1 MEANDIYPPSAI
13 AIIGIGCRFPGNA
26 STPLKFWNMLCR
38 GIDAISEVPHTRW
51 DTRRFYDSDKEAP
64 GKMYVKKGGFLREK
78 WEEFDAEFFHISP
91 REAEFLDPQQRLLL
105 EITWE
110 ALEDGGI
117 VPETLK
123 GSDTGVFIGG
133 FTTDWQ
139 TLQNSPYNLKHCG
152 RYTGINSSSTILS
165 ARLSHFFDLK
175 GPCLTLDTA
184 CSSSLVAI
192 DLACQHLR
200 QQHCSLAIVGGV
212 NAMLIPETTVAMSK
226 GNFLNPEGHCRSFD
240 ANANGYVRGEGAGI
254 VLLKRLADAMRDND
268 PLYAVIRGTGV
279 NHDGN
284 TPGIAQPNPEAQK
297 NLIQKVLL
305 NAGVDPSQVHYVEA
319 HGTGTPVGDPIEAQA
334 LDEVLNISGKRQF
347 PCFLGAVKTNLGH
360 LEAAAGIAGLIK
372 TALCLKY
379 KLIPPNLHFKTP
391 NPLIPFEQY
400 CLRIPTSL
408 ESFPSPH
415 SLFACVNSFGYGGT
429 NAHVVLQNYETVF
442 IEGIEPSPSHP
453 FFFPISSKTHE
464 NLKTV
469 AKEMEGYL
477 QENPQTK
484 LTDLSYTLREKRSH
498 FEHRAALSALT
509 IDELKQKLQ
518 QISQGN
524 VSKGCAIG
532 KKLDKTPELV
542 FVYSGMGPQWWGMG
556 RQLMQTSPVFMNVL
570 KQCDTYVKELAG
582 WSLIEELQ
590 KDEACSKMNDPI
602 VSQLA
607 NFSLQAALTLLMKSW
622 GIIPRAVVGHSIGEV
637 AAAFASGALSLEEG
651 LQVSFHRSRIQSMR
665 QDLGTM
671 LAVGLS
677 RSECDTLLS
686 AFEGRISVAA
696 ENGAHALTLAGS
708 KEDLTLLE
716 GQLNAQNV
724 FHKFL
729 KVTIAYHSHQMDGLE
744 DLLLSA
750 LKNLTP
756 KTPSIPFY
764 STVYGE
770 ELSSRK
776 LDAEY
781 WWKNIRQPVLFS
793 KAMQRLNGNGY
804 NLFLEIGPHPVLSSY
819 IKEAIQSS
827 QINGNCLSTLHRNKQ
842 EVDSL
847 MECLAGLYVNGLAI
861 DWSILYPQGQFI
873 RLPTYRWQKKPYWI
887 ESEESQQYR
896 LSTRH
901 HPFLS
906 RKMMTPNPTYQVEI
920 NNQYFPWLDDHQ
932 IDGTTVFPAA
942 AYVEAGLAIAGTF
955 PCVLENVHFN
965 HILTVQKEKTAL
977 LQISL
982 DQDSRQFKVH
992 SLIDASTWQ
1001 CHATGKSCQYT
1012 LNTSIE
1018 TINLNRLREFPLIEK
1033 EAIYA
1038 QFTAQGLEY
1047 GLSFQGIK
1055 QLWKNGKEALAE
1067 LHVQLSN
1074 DRCILHPTLLDSALQ
1089 TLIGTVDNLNGMILP
1104 YSIDQLII
1112 NHPVDE
1118 EMYCHAVCTK
1128 QTTEKIIGDLFICT
1142 INGRVC
1148 AEIKGLECRILRTPQ
1163 SETKQQTW
1171 LYHSIWEEVSIDS
1184 SLIQSENKDPLITIN
1199 LSDLRCF
1206 DETVE
1211 LIKKYA
1217 NENSLAI
1224 ALIAEGGKDQREASR
1239 DIHYSIACI
1248 NVVKAIEQEL
1258 PLKQVNLWIATC
1270 MTQSVKNE
1278 DNVHYSGS
1286 SLWGLGRVIRQE
1298 YPAIRLRL
1306 IDLDE
1311 NDTDCKVLSAER
1323 LLSDNNDEI
1332 AWRQNK
1338 RYVHRY
1344 KRKTHEPQQTLTLT
1358 SPEQAFALY
1367 QRTPGVIDSLT
1378 YQEIQMTVPGP
1389 SEVAVRVHS
1398 SSLNFKDLMKVLGI
1412 IDSKALE
1419 DTFFGQSFGMECSG
1433 TIVSVGPEVK
1443 HHQVGDHVCC
1453 FTPNTFQSYIT
1464 LSEHQI
1470 FQTPPGTDLAEAA
1483 LYIPF
1488 ITVLRA
1494 LKHIA
1499 ALKKGETVLLH
1510 SATGA
1515 VGLAAI
1521 QYAKFVGARILAT
1534 AGSEDKRNY
1543 LRGLGVAECADSR
1556 SLSFVEDI
1564 RSWTDN
1570 RGVDVVLNSLSN
1582 DALMKSWSLMAPY
1595 GRFIEI
1601 GKRDISANS
1610 GLPMGTFNRNTLF
1623 ASIDLD
1629 RSFIDQPA
1637 LIQKLLK
1644 ETHHLFAK
1652 GVFKPLHCHHFPA
1665 SEVCEAFQLMARSK
1679 HIGKIML
1686 EFENQAVLGE
1696 TMSTSKPF
1704 VSGNATYLVTGGFS
1718 GFGLS
1723 VVKWLVEKG
1732 AKYVVIISRRGAVSS
1747 EAKQMVEQLRKT
1759 GVTLKEACVDVT
1771 HHDQLTTLLEECS
1784 HEMPP
1789 LKGVI
1794 HSAMVLNDGL
1804 ISQLS
1809 EESVIKVMKPKMEG
1823 CLNLHHSTKNCSLDF
1838 FVLFSSIS
1846 SIIGNP
1852 GQANYAAA
1860 NAFLDSFTHYRK
1872 SQHLP
1877 TLTINWGAL
1886 KTGALVRDSKI
1897 ADYLHQQGIAALP
1910 IDKALAML
1918 EKAICDREHHLSIV
1932 DMNWKKMMNNRSI
1945 IGQSSMFSDFI
1956 EFNEENGSTTQF
1968 NKQLEGLD
1976 ETSQLNITI
1985 SALKEMIGKT
1995 LKMESA
2001 QLDEGVRL
2009 NALGVDSLMAMELHT
2024 LMECKLGI
2032 RIPSMELMKGPSI
2045 KELAGL
2051 ILCKGEVN
2059 MQR

>member
-1 MEANDIYPPSAI
+1 MEANPPSAV

-26 STPLKFWNMLCR
+26 SNPLKFWNMLCQ
-38 GIDAISEVPHTRW
+38 GTDAISEVPHTRW

-64 GKMYVKKGGFLREK
+64 GKMYVKKGGFLKEK

-117 VPETLK
+117 VPENLR

-139 TLQNSPYNLKHCG
+139 TLQNSPFNLKHCG

-165 ARLSHFFDLK
+165 ARLSHFFDFK

-192 DLACQHLR
+192 DLACQNLLQR
-200 QQHCSLAIVGGV
+200 HCSLAIVGGV

-226 GNFLNPEGHCRSFD
+226 GNFLNPDGHCRSFD
-240 ANANGYVRGEGAGI
+240 ADAKGYVRGEGAGI
-254 VLLKRLADAMRDND
+254 VVLKRLVDAVRDND
-268 PLYAVIRGTGV
+268 PIYAVIRGTGV

-305 NAGVDPSQVHYVEA
+305 NAGVEPSQVQYVEA

-334 LDEVLNISGKRQF
+334 LDEVLNISGKRHF
-347 PCFLGAVKTNLGH
+347 PCLLGAVKTNLGH

-391 NPLIPFEQY
+391 NPQIPFEQY
-400 CLRIPTSL
+400 CLKIPTSL

-415 SLFACVNSFGYGGT
+415 SVFACVNSFGYGGT
-429 NAHVVLQNYETVF
+429 NSHVVLQNYET
-442 IEGIEPSPSHP
+442 ILTEQIDPLPSQP
-453 FFFPISSKTHE
+453 FLFPISSKTRE
-464 NLKTV
+464 NLKTI
-469 AKEMEGYL
+469 ANELEGYL
-477 QENPQTK
+477 QKNPQTK
-484 LTDLSYTLREKRSH
+484 LSDLSYTLREKRSH

-509 IDELKQKLQ
+509 IDELKQKLH
-518 QISQGN
+518 QISLGN
-524 VSKGCAIG
+524 VSNGCAIG
-532 KKLDKTPELV
+532 KKLDKTPALV

-556 RQLMQTSPVFMNVL
+556 RQLMQASSVFMNTL
-570 KQCDTYVKELAG
+570 ERCDTCVKGLTG
-582 WSLIEELQ
+582 WSLIDELR
-590 KDEACSKMNDPI
+590 KDEAMSKMNDPI

-622 GIIPRAVVGHSIGEV
+622 GVVPSAVVGHSIGEV
-637 AAAFASGALSLEEG
+637 AAAFASGAISLEEG
-651 LQVSFHRSRIQSMR
+651 LQVTYHRSRIQSLR
-665 QDLGTM
+665 LDLGTM
-671 LAVGLS
+671 LSIGLS

-686 AFEGRISVAA
+686 DFEGRISVAA
-696 ENGAHALTLAGS
+696 ENGAQALTLAGS
-708 KEDLTLLE
+708 KEDLTVLE
-716 GQLNAQNV
+716 SRLNAQNV

-729 KVTIAYHSHQMDGLE
+729 KVNIAYHSHQMDGLE
-744 DLLLSA
+744 DLVLSA
-750 LKNLTP
+750 LNSLSP
-756 KTPSIPFY
+756 KASLIPFY
-764 STVYGE
+764 STVFGE
-770 ELSSRK
+770 DSSTRK
-776 LDAEY
+776 LDAGY

-793 KAMQRLNGNGY
+793 KTMQQLIESGY
-804 NLFLEIGPHPVLSSY
+804 NLFVEIGPHPVLSTY
-819 IKEAIQSS
+819 IKESIQSS
-827 QINGNCLSTLHRNKQ
+827 QINGACLATLHRSKQ

-847 MECLAGLYVNGLAI
+847 MECMAGLYVNGLAI
-861 DWSILYPQGQFI
+861 ERSMLHPPGQFI
-873 RLPTYRWQKKPYWI
+873 RLPTYRWQKKRYWI
-887 ESEESQQYR
+887 ESEESQHYR
-896 LSTRH
+896 LSTWQ

-906 RKMMTPNPTYQVEI
+906 RKMLTPNPTYQVEI
-920 NNQYFPWLDDHQ
+920 NNQHFPWLDDHQ
-932 IDGTTVFPAA
+932 IDGTIVFPAA
-942 AYVEAGLAIAGTF
+942 AYVEAGLAITGTL
-955 PCVLENVHFN
+955 PCVLENIHFN
-965 HILTVQKEKTAL
+965 QILTVQKEKTL
-977 LQISL
+977 VLQISL
-982 DQDSRQFKVH
+982 DQDSREFKVH
-992 SLIDASTWQ
+992 SLFDSETWQ
-1001 CHATGKSCQYT
+1001 CHATGKSCHYT

-1018 TINLNRLREFPLIEK
+1018 TIDLSRLREFPRIEK
-1033 EAIYA
+1033 ETVYA
-1038 QFTAQGLEY
+1038 QFTEQGLEY
-1047 GLSFQGIK
+1047 GLFFQGIK
-1055 QLWKNGKEALAE
+1055 QLWKNGNEALAE
-1067 LHVQLSN
+1067 IHVQPSH
-1074 DRCILHPTLLDSALQ
+1074 DRSILPPILLDSALQ
-1089 TLIGTVDNLNGMILP
+1089 TLIGTVENPNGMILP
-1104 YSIDQLII
+1104 YSIEQLII
-1112 NHPVDE
+1112 NKPVDE
-1118 EMYCHAVCTK
+1118 EMYCYAVCTK
-1128 QTTEKIIGDLFICT
+1128 QTSEKIQGDLFIST
-1142 INGRVC
+1142 INGTVC
-1148 AEIKGLECRILRTPQ
+1148 VEIKGLECRILRTPH
-1163 SETKQQTW
+1163 SENTQQTW
-1171 LYHSIWEEVSIDS
+1171 LYHSVWEEYSIDS
-1184 SLIQSENKDPLITIN
+1184 SLIQSEPEDSCITLN
-1199 LSDLRCF
+1199 LGDLRSI
-1206 DETVE
+1206 DETVR
-1211 LIKKYA
+1211 LIKKHD
-1217 NENSLAI
+1217 NQSSLTL
-1224 ALIAEGGKDQREASR
+1224 ALIVEGGKHASEASLEM
-1239 DIHYSIACI
+1239 DYTIACI

-1258 PLKQVNLWIATC
+1258 PLKQVNLWIATYG
-1270 MTQSVKNE
+1270 TQSVKKE
-1278 DNVHYSGS
+1278 DKLHYSGS

-1306 IDLDE
+1306 IDLDG
-1311 NDTDCKVLSAER
+1311 NDRDCKIFSTER

-1344 KRKTHEPQQTLTLT
+1344 KRKKREPNQTMKLT
-1358 SPEQAFALY
+1358 SPQQAFALY
-1367 QRTPGVIDSLT
+1367 QKTDGVIDSLS
-1378 YQEIQMTVPGP
+1378 YQEIEMTEPRS

-1433 TIVSVGPEVK
+1433 TIVSIGPEVK
-1443 HHQVGDHVCC
+1443 HHQVGDQVCC

-1464 LSEHQI
+1464 LSEHLV
-1470 FQTPPGTDLAEAA
+1470 FPLPPGTDLQEAS

-1494 LKHIA
+1494 LKDIA
-1499 ALKKGETVLLH
+1499 ALKRDETVLIH

-1521 QYAKFVGARILAT
+1521 QYAKSVGARIIAT
-1534 AGSEDKRNY
+1534 AGNEDKINY
-1543 LRGLGVAECADSR
+1543 LHSLGIAQCADSR
-1556 SLSFVEDI
+1556 SLSFVENI
-1564 RSWTDN
+1564 RRWTNN

-1582 DALMKSWSLMAPY
+1582 DALLKSWSLMAPY

-1637 LIQKLLK
+1637 LIQRLLK
-1644 ETHHLFAK
+1644 ETYHLFAK
-1652 GVFKPLHCHHFPA
+1652 RVFKPLHCHHFPA

-1679 HIGKIML
+1679 HMGKIML
-1686 EFENQAVLGE
+1686 TFENQTVIGE
-1696 TMSTSKPF
+1696 TISKSKSF
-1704 VSGNATYLVTGGFS
+1704 VNGNATYLVTGGFS

-1732 AKYVVIISRRGAVSS
+1732 ANYLVIVSRKGAVSS
-1747 EAKQMVEQLRKT
+1747 EAKQTVEQLRKA
-1759 GVTLKEACVDVT
+1759 GVVVKEACIDVT
-1771 HHDQLTTLLEECS
+1771 HHEQLNTLIQECS
-1784 HEMPP
+1784 QEMPP

-1804 ISQLS
+1804 ISQLNDD
-1809 EESVIKVMKPKMEG
+1809 SVLKVMQPKIEG
-1823 CLNLHHSTKNCSLDF
+1823 CLNLHDCTKNCPLDF

-1846 SIIGNP
+1846 SIVGNP

-1877 TLTINWGAL
+1877 SLTINWGAL
-1886 KTGALVRDSKI
+1886 KTGALVRDSKV
-1897 ADYLHQQGIAALP
+1897 ADYLHQQGITVLP

-1918 EKAICDREHHLSIV
+1918 EQAICAGECHLGIV
-1932 DMNWKKMMNNRSI
+1932 DMNWNKMMKSRSV
-1945 IGQSSMFSDFI
+1945 IGQSSIFS
-1956 EFNEENGSTTQF
+1956 EFVESNGEDDSTTYF

-1976 ETSQLNITI
+1976 ETSQLTIII
-1985 SALKEMIGKT
+1985 SALKEMIGKIV
-1995 LKMESA
+1995 KMEPE
-2001 QLDEGVRL
+2001 QLDEGARL
-2009 NALGVDSLMAMELHT
+2009 NTLGVDSLMAMELHT
-2024 LMECKLGI
+2024 LMEFKLGI

-2045 KELAGL
+2045 RQLANL
-2051 ILCKGEVN
+2051 ILREV
-2059 MQR
+2059 MCAR